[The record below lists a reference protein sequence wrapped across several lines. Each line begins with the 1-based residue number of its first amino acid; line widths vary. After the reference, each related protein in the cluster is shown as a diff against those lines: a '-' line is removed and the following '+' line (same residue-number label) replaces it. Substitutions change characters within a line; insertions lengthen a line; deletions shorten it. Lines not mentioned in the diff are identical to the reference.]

1 MVYVDVQ
8 NIYDQIYDEYEQTT
22 EFIYYDAGTYY
33 KAQLSWCMLEQGIT
47 LTFIELL

>member
-33 KAQLSWCMLEQGIT
+33 NINRRQSLVDVCWNKA
-47 LTFIELL
+47 